1 VNYLA
6 DHDAGNL
13 SNTQLDSAVCVCVC
27 VCVRAYIEHVSRVLL
42 DRVIAAMQ
50 AGHQKHM
57 FMSVSY

>member
-1 VNYLA
+1 MNYLA
-6 DHDAGNL
+6 DHDASNL
-13 SNTQLDSAVCVCVC
+13 SNTQLDSVMCVC

>member
-6 DHDAGNL
+6 DHDASNL
-13 SNTQLDSAVCVCVC
+13 SNTQLDSVMCVC